1 MEFKPI
7 IGHTDKLWFGFAGK
21 VVVGSTDDGARIFF
35 GHHYDFSGSSGGIG
49 IFFGDTST
57 PAEFL
62 LWQGVEND

>member
-1 MEFKPI
+1 MIEQPDTF
-7 IGHTDKLWFGFAGK
+7 WFGFAGK
-21 VVVGSTDDGARIFF
+21 LVVGSSDDGARIFL
-35 GHHYDFSGSSGGIG
+35 GHHYDFGDSSGGIG